1 MYIVTIIA
9 DRRDTII
16 SILKEY
22 SPEGIPEIKELC
34 GCIGS
39 GFVTSLVVNDQKDVE
54 YIKQIA
60 NKYDKVLVRSAR
72 LD

>member
-1 MYIVTIIA
+1 MYIITIVA
-9 DRRDTII
+9 DRRDTIV

-22 SPEGIPEIKELC
+22 KPEVMPEIKELC
-34 GCIGS
+34 DCIGS
-39 GFVTSLVVNDQKDVE
+39 GFVTSLVVYNWEDVE

-60 NKYDKVLVRSAR
+60 NKYDRVFVRSAG